1 MGLLDEFRFRS
12 SILATTSEDIV
23 TNEKSAGEDFAKDAR
38 QYSFF
43 SPWLNGVIHA
53 DSLPFLQS
61 LCDPFNRLL
70 ETGMHSGLWW
80 LHVTSPANE
89 DIEMLSRL
97 LDIHPL
103 TTEDIK
109 MREEREKI
117 EHFGPYYFISLRLPR
132 DQEASAGDRDS
143 STNFYGIVFNEGIL
157 SFTFHNTPHP
167 AHVWNRIKEHQ
178 SHLSLTSDWICYAL
192 MYEPPP
198 LQFQM
203 NSLGIYL
210 HFTSDDIVDSF
221 APLIDR
227 ITTSVEVTEDTLS
240 VTQPDDIGL
249 ALQNIHKYRKEVTHI
264 RHLLNDKTDVIR
276 CFARHCSSFGAAPSD
291 VASYLSD
298 IQDHVLTMM
307 SHLSNAEQMLSRS
320 QTKFMSRISFDS
332 TRMRNQIADTLSRLT
347 AIGSVVVLMQVT
359 TTSFGM
365 NVQVPGEEVSNLVW
379 WFGILGFEIVLAV
392 LLLFILKKA
401 RII

>member
-1 MGLLDEFRFRS
+1 MFCLL
-12 SILATTSEDIV
+12 
-23 TNEKSAGEDFAKDAR
+23 
-38 QYSFF
+38 F
-43 SPWLNGVIHA
+43 S
-53 DSLPFLQS
+53 
-61 LCDPFNRLL
+61 
-70 ETGMHSGLWW
+70 
-80 LHVTSPANE
+80 
-89 DIEMLSRL
+89 
-97 LDIHPL
+97 
-103 TTEDIK
+103 
-109 MREEREKI
+109 
-117 EHFGPYYFISLRLPR
+117 
-132 DQEASAGDRDS
+132 
-143 STNFYGIVFNEGIL
+143 
-157 SFTFHNTPHP
+157 
-167 AHVWNRIKEHQ
+167 
-178 SHLSLTSDWICYAL
+178 
-192 MYEPPP
+192 
-198 LQFQM
+198 
-203 NSLGIYL
+203 
-210 HFTSDDIVDSF
+210 SDDIVDSF

-276 CFARHCSSFGAAPSD
+276 CFARHCSNLGAAPSD

-307 SHLSNAEQMLSRS
+307 SHLTNAEQMLSRS

-379 WFGILGFEIVLAV
+379 WFGILGFEIALAV

>member
-1 MGLLDEFRFRS
+1 M
-12 SILATTSEDIV
+12 
-23 TNEKSAGEDFAKDAR
+23 
-38 QYSFF
+38 
-43 SPWLNGVIHA
+43 
-53 DSLPFLQS
+53 
-61 LCDPFNRLL
+61 
-70 ETGMHSGLWW
+70 
-80 LHVTSPANE
+80 
-89 DIEMLSRL
+89 
-97 LDIHPL
+97 
-103 TTEDIK
+103 
-109 MREEREKI
+109 
-117 EHFGPYYFISLRLPR
+117 
-132 DQEASAGDRDS
+132 
-143 STNFYGIVFNEGIL
+143 
-157 SFTFHNTPHP
+157 
-167 AHVWNRIKEHQ
+167 
-178 SHLSLTSDWICYAL
+178 
-192 MYEPPP
+192 
-198 LQFQM
+198 
-203 NSLGIYL
+203 
-210 HFTSDDIVDSF
+210 DSF

-379 WFGILGFEIVLAV
+379 WFGILGFEIALAV